1 MSTELL
7 LSFILLAPAAPK
19 SVGARA
25 PERTPLPASQPV
37 APLPSR
43 SALCGA
49 LKQTRNRQSIARLI
63 AELEPQSQKEY
74 TMCIAAWGRAGDW
87 RRAVGLFDTMSD
99 AGVEPNPFSVSAVV
113 SACEKGG
120 QPARALEIFE
130 QARAG
135 DRFESNVVVFNAAL
149 AACSRGGEWRR
160 ALDLLAEMQRQGL
173 SPNCNSFNS
182 AISAC
187 GRAGELDTALELL
200 STGMRAAGVEPD
212 VVSWSAAI
220 AACQRRG
227 EWRRALELLDGMRR
241 QGVAPNE
248 RTFGASSLAAHGA
261 AISACAKGGAPPERA
276 LELLAEMRS
285 SGLRVAVSAAINA
298 CGAAGD
304 WKAALFLLDEIRR
317 SGARPD
323 LISWN
328 AALAALDKGRQPRR
342 AVAILDEMAAA
353 GVQPDAVSYNTAL
366 LACQRAG
373 EWDSVLELFERVRR
387 AGGKGAPNAF
397 SFNAALAAC
406 AATSRAA
413 EAVALLGE
421 MREAGAP
428 PTLRSYA
435 AVISACEAAGEW
447 ERALDILRE
456 AERAGVAPQ
465 LTPAVALQAGLVSLN
480 ALESRLLRAL
490 GRRT

>member
-1 MSTELL
+1 MSTVLL
-7 LSFILLAPAAPK
+7 LSFILLAH
-19 SVGARA
+19 A

-212 VVSWSAAI
+212 V
-220 AACQRRG
+220 RG
-227 EWRRALELLDGMRR
+227 
-241 QGVAPNE
+241 
-248 RTFGASSLAAHGA
+248 
-261 AISACAKGGAPPERA
+261 
-276 LELLAEMRS
+276 
-285 SGLRVAVSAAINA
+285 
-298 CGAAGD
+298 
-304 WKAALFLLDEIRR
+304 
-317 SGARPD
+317 
-323 LISWN
+323 
-328 AALAALDKGRQPRR
+328 
-342 AVAILDEMAAA
+342 
-353 GVQPDAVSYNTAL
+353 
-366 LACQRAG
+366 
-373 EWDSVLELFERVRR
+373 
-387 AGGKGAPNAF
+387 
-397 SFNAALAAC
+397 
-406 AATSRAA
+406 
-413 EAVALLGE
+413 
-421 MREAGAP
+421 
-428 PTLRSYA
+428 
-435 AVISACEAAGEW
+435 
-447 ERALDILRE
+447 
-456 AERAGVAPQ
+456 
-465 LTPAVALQAGLVSLN
+465 
-480 ALESRLLRAL
+480 AL
-490 GRRT
+490 GRRRSRRAHTMCVSVFNTGRERARLGLLEEIRACGLLATYH

>member
-1 MSTELL
+1 
-7 LSFILLAPAAPK
+7 
-19 SVGARA
+19 
-25 PERTPLPASQPV
+25 
-37 APLPSR
+37 
-43 SALCGA
+43 
-49 LKQTRNRQSIARLI
+49 
-63 AELEPQSQKEY
+63 
-74 TMCIAAWGRAGDW
+74 MCIAAWGRAGDW

-261 AISACAKGGAPPERA
+261 AH
-276 LELLAEMRS
+276 
-285 SGLRVAVSAAINA
+285 
-298 CGAAGD
+298 
-304 WKAALFLLDEIRR
+304 
-317 SGARPD
+317 AR
-323 LISWN
+323 
-328 AALAALDKGRQPRR
+328 
-342 AVAILDEMAAA
+342 
-353 GVQPDAVSYNTAL
+353 
-366 LACQRAG
+366 
-373 EWDSVLELFERVRR
+373 
-387 AGGKGAPNAF
+387 
-397 SFNAALAAC
+397 
-406 AATSRAA
+406 
-413 EAVALLGE
+413 
-421 MREAGAP
+421 
-428 PTLRSYA
+428 
-435 AVISACEAAGEW
+435 
-447 ERALDILRE
+447 
-456 AERAGVAPQ
+456 
-465 LTPAVALQAGLVSLN
+465 
-480 ALESRLLRAL
+480 
-490 GRRT
+490 